1 MTEPIDSLKTIAR
14 YIEAKK
20 PKTLAEAEHML
31 DLISVI
37 ADETV
42 GETEAEPSLGLSAEP
57 LAKFDER
64 MAALA
69 EGRGEN
75 LGLPQTFGTGNPRR
89 SGGPFLMLTPCD
101 GALRVS
107 SQTAPALDQ
116 RPRAMTC

>member
-1 MTEPIDSLKTIAR
+1 MTEPIDFLKTIAR

-42 GETEAEPSLGLSAEP
+42 GETEAEPSLGLSAEA

-69 EGRGEN
+69 EGRREN
-75 LGLPQTFGTGNPRR
+75 LGLPQTFGT
-89 SGGPFLMLTPCD
+89 SAAETPAVPV
-101 GALRVS
+101 ALF
-107 SQTAPALDQ
+107 
-116 RPRAMTC
+116 